1 MNLKIRSKL
10 ILAFGVILVCFLLN
24 IIISINF
31 LNNNDE
37 SISKVKNF
45 TYEQLKYSSNINV
58 SVIQVQQ
65 FLSDASATKSMDS
78 FKEAEKYKVAFKDSL
93 KQLESINPNIKSE
106 TEKIDKDFD
115 KFYELGINMANV
127 YINEGSDKG
136 NVLMTQF
143 DPMATNLSNE
153 INSLNNKAEASMN
166 SDLKNIQSTMSRNK
180 VFSMVLGSVS
190 LILAIIIIIFLQGSI
205 LKPIN
210 SMFVI
215 LKDIENGQ
223 GDLSKRIKIK
233 SDDEIGIMAK
243 SFNNFMDQLVNMI
256 ENINENSILVSK
268 SSEVLNKGAEKSIE
282 SIKQINENMM
292 ELNNGSES
300 ISNLVNE
307 VAASSSNI
315 AESTQ
320 ITAEEVENIS
330 LMTEKI
336 NNIAIE
342 SGEFVKITREEMN
355 KIESISSAN
364 MLINEKLGT
373 KAKEITN
380 IIDTIKSISDQT
392 NLLALNASIE
402 ASRAGEHGKGFAVVA
417 DEIRELSENNNESS
431 KSIENIIEGINE
443 MIKNTI
449 DSAAQEASN
458 IKKGNRMV
466 EEVVIQI
473 EKIIEG
479 INNINSRIQ
488 SIAASA
494 QEQSASIEEL
504 TSNMEAVSSSNSE
517 MSTEIKAISNGV
529 QSQTDIIS
537 EFAEMAE
544 NLSNSSNQLND
555 LVHKF
560 KIK

>member
-24 IIISINF
+24 IIISISF
-31 LNNNDE
+31 LNNNDK
-37 SISKVKNF
+37 SISKVRNF
-45 TYEQLKYSSNINV
+45 TYKQLKYSSNINV
-58 SVIQVQQ
+58 SVIEVQQ
-65 FLSDASATKSMDS
+65 FLSDASATKNMDS
-78 FKEAEKYKVAFKDSL
+78 FKEAEKCKSTFKDSL

-127 YINEGSDKG
+127 YIKEGPDKG

-153 INSLNNKAEASMN
+153 INLLNDNAEASMN
-166 SDLKNIQSTMSRNK
+166 SDLQNIQSTMTRNK
-180 VFSMVLGSVS
+180 IFSIVLGSFS
-190 LILAIIIIIFLQGSI
+190 LILAIIVIILLQGSI

-243 SFNNFMDQLVNMI
+243 SFNNFMDQLVSMI
-256 ENINENSILVSK
+256 ENIKENSILVSK
-268 SSEVLNKGAEKSIE
+268 SSEVLNEGAEKSIE
-282 SIKQINENMM
+282 SIRQINENMI
-292 ELNNGSES
+292 ELNNGSEN
-300 ISNLVNE
+300 ISNSVSE

-330 LMTEKI
+330 IMTEEI
-336 NNIAIE
+336 NNIAME
-342 SGEFVKITREEMN
+342 SGKFVKSTREEMN

-364 MLINEKLGT
+364 MVINEKLGA
-373 KAKEITN
+373 KAEEIRN

-431 KSIENIIEGINE
+431 KSIENIIVGINE

-458 IKKGNRMV
+458 IKKGNKMV

-479 INNINSRIQ
+479 INNINSKIQ

-504 TSNMEAVSSSNSE
+504 TSTMEAVSSSNSE
-517 MSTEIKAISNGV
+517 ISTEIKSISNGV
-529 QSQTDIIS
+529 QLQTDIVS

-544 NLSNSSNQLND
+544 SLSNSSSQLND
-555 LVHKF
+555 LVDKF